1 MRPIF
6 VRVNKMP
13 IDESSNRG
21 TSITI
26 NIGMIVSYENYDYN
40 YGNENM
46 EYFRLYLLGQGYIIL
61 SEDDMYKINE
71 AYNEH
76 YPDESN
82 LLGWY

>member
-6 VRVNKMP
+6 VGVNKMP

-21 TSITI
+21 TWITI
-26 NIGMIVSYENYDYN
+26 NIGMIVSYEDYDYN

-46 EYFRLYLLGQGYIIL
+46 KYFRLYLLGQGYIIL

-76 YPDESN
+76 YPDEFN
-82 LLGWY
+82 LLGC